1 MEMPQEDVVS
11 ATYNGKEKGGKI
23 EMNNKIDKNGK
34 IRISVRPIQSKK
46 LHGGFT
52 CDACGHTVRKH
63 ELACPC
69 RGAY

>member
-1 MEMPQEDVVS
+1 
-11 ATYNGKEKGGKI
+11 
-23 EMNNKIDKNGK
+23 MNNKIDKNGK